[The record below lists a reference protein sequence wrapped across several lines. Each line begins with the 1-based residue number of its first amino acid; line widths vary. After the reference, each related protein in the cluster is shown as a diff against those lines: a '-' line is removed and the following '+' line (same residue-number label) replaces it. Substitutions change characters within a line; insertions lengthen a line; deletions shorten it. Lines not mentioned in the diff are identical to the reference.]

1 MEQFL
6 HQEMGACCPPPRPC
20 RALSSG
26 RMKDPS
32 TILAGEIPGDGGESP
47 WVRPAFLVGP
57 CFLLGPRAVV
67 LETAGAGWLCSR
79 GYQGVRRATR
89 KKPQVGLWGRS
100 LGVAPTLI
108 DRKVT
113 LLPIRHL
120 LPIGAGPVVHM
131 RRIRRYHTSPPLVS
145 PRVRYKGRAASGEG
159 RESPKPCDSA
169 DSSRRH
175 GAPLSRERPPKM
187 IIYWR
192 RPRLSLFC

>member
-1 MEQFL
+1 
-6 HQEMGACCPPPRPC
+6 
-20 RALSSG
+20 
-26 RMKDPS
+26 MKDPS
-32 TILAGEIPGDGGESP
+32 TILSGEIPGDGRESP
-47 WVRPAFLVGP
+47 RVRPAFPVGP

-89 KKPQVGLWGRS
+89 KKPQVGFWGRS

-131 RRIRRYHTSPPLVS
+131 RRIRRYRTSPPLVS
-145 PRVRYKGRAASGEG
+145 LRVRYKGRAAAGERRG
-159 RESPKPCDSA
+159 GSPPNPA
-169 DSSRRH
+169 TLQI
-175 GAPLSRERPPKM
+175 PLGGM
-187 IIYWR
+187 G
-192 RPRLSLFC
+192 RLSVVRGLRK